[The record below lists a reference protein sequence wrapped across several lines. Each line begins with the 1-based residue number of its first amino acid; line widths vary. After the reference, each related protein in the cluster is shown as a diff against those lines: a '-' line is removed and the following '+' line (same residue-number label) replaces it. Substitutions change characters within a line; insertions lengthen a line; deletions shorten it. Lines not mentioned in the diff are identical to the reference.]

1 MSNRQFVF
9 VDSRV
14 INYQSI
20 FDTLTA
26 SYDLCIID
34 AESHG
39 LDQIKAYLNGR
50 SDLEAIHII
59 SHGSVDALFLGST
72 MLESN
77 NLSVYGTQLASI
89 KGFQHA
95 NPR

>member
-1 MSNRQFVF
+1 VLNRQFVF
-9 VDSRV
+9 IDSRV

-20 FDTLTA
+20 LDTLTA
-26 SYDLCIID
+26 SFGVCIID

-39 LDQIKAYLNGR
+39 LDQMKAYLNGR
-50 SDLEAIHII
+50 SDLEAIHIV
-59 SHGSVDALFLGST
+59 SHGSVGALYLGST

-77 NLSVYGTQLASI
+77 NLSVYGNQLASI
-89 KGFQHA
+89 KGLQHA